1 MRRREQA
8 LLFLKKAAEDEAL
21 LDEVLSSR
29 RISDD
34 IVGFHC
40 QQAAEKLLKAL
51 LSDLGIRFRKTH
63 DVRELLD
70 LLEDADCRVP
80 GDLSDLDTLTPY
92 GTVFRYE
99 VIPSEVSLDRAACRS
114 MVRSLRA
121 WVETELKKRG

>member
-1 MRRREQA
+1 M
-8 LLFLKKAAEDEAL
+8 
-21 LDEVLSSR
+21 
-29 RISDD
+29 
-34 IVGFHC
+34 
-40 QQAAEKLLKAL
+40 

-99 VIPSEVSLDRAACRS
+99 VIPSEASLDRAGCRS
-114 MVRSLRA
+114 MVRSLRV
-121 WVETELKKRG
+121 WVEKELKKRG

>member
-1 MRRREQA
+1 M
-8 LLFLKKAAEDEAL
+8 
-21 LDEVLSSR
+21 
-29 RISDD
+29 
-34 IVGFHC
+34 
-40 QQAAEKLLKAL
+40 

-99 VIPSEVSLDRAACRS
+99 VISSEVSLDRAGCRS
-114 MVRSLRA
+114 MVRSLRV
-121 WVETELKKRG
+121 WVEKELKKRS